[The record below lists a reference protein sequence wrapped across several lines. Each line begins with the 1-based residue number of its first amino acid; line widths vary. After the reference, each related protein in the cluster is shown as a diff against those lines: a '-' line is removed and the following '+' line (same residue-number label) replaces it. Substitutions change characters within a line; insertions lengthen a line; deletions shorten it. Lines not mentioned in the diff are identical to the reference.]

1 MYIFSFEESIL
12 KYKLTDLGLT
22 RLTTQSLGDNHPIS
36 PISLVQKL
44 IDLVISRLRAA
55 GPRALRPLWPAALG
69 RDITRSICY
78 RTRERGGI
86 GWLSPRERVVN
97 HMISTV
103 SQNHFFLIVSKCHHF

>member
-1 MYIFSFEESIL
+1 MYIVSFEESIF

-22 RLTTQSLGDNHPIS
+22 RLNTQPLGNNHPIS

-44 IDLVISRLRAA
+44 IDLVISRMRAA
-55 GPRALRPLWPAALG
+55 DPRTLRPLGPAALG

-86 GWLSPRERVVN
+86 GWLSPQYRVVN
-97 HMISTV
+97 HMVSTV
-103 SQNHFFLIVSKCHHF
+103 SQNHFF